1 MKAQTMRK
9 VVSGEMVVELRGMWF
24 GWGGGCGC
32 FSEGWCSRSPVDV
45 SGLSRDVGGKRGRAG
60 IGETLCM

>member
-24 GWGGGCGC
+24 GWGWGLRVFFGGVVL
-32 FSEGWCSRSPVDV
+32 EVAR
-45 SGLSRDVGGKRGRAG
+45 
-60 IGETLCM
+60 